1 MLSRTS
7 IASDFS
13 CVGQFSAKD
22 KSVNFRRKWRPLN
35 KFEQYTVWRG
45 LLQIESLSL
54 TLQERERDGKNGRKR
69 SLLFFNDQLLKIQSY
84 GRVRT
89 MSKRIEFIKISWSH
103 ENLQIVLHNLL
114 CFLLYQ
120 NSEKVITNI
129 FTIKVW
135 CSSLMCEWFL
145 PSESYDTSGGKLRW
159 WEKKVVAQKEE
170 SQFSLSH
177 HFHSWFH
184 KKINL

>member
-54 TLQERERDGKNGRKR
+54 TLHEERERERDGKNGRKR

-89 MSKRIEFIKISWSH
+89 MSKRNESIKIS
-103 ENLQIVLHNLL
+103 
-114 CFLLYQ
+114 
-120 NSEKVITNI
+120 
-129 FTIKVW
+129 
-135 CSSLMCEWFL
+135 
-145 PSESYDTSGGKLRW
+145 
-159 WEKKVVAQKEE
+159 
-170 SQFSLSH
+170 
-177 HFHSWFH
+177 
-184 KKINL
+184 

>member
-1 MLSRTS
+1 MLANFLRKIKVSIFVGNGGHWINLSNIQSGGDCYKLSRCHWH
-7 IASDFS
+7 FM
-13 CVGQFSAKD
+13 K
-22 KSVNFRRKWRPLN
+22 R
-35 KFEQYTVWRG
+35 
-45 LLQIESLSL
+45 
-54 TLQERERDGKNGRKR
+54 ERERDGKNGRKR

-89 MSKRIEFIKISWSH
+89 MSKRNESIKISWSH
-103 ENLQIVLHNLL
+103 KNLQIVLHNLL